1 MRLILLLTLLTYLA
15 AEEIYQ
21 GYTGYWQSVV
31 ATAYSPHD
39 AIDSEYRATKGKW
52 LHKTAY
58 QVDVRTTPY
67 GIAAPAWV
75 FPDGTKL
82 IIPAGHGYLD
92 SRTNRVFKVDDTG
105 GIIRQRTRETGTP
118 HIDLRYKTEYSA
130 KRFGIKVIPIFVVT
144 GVAP

>member
-1 MRLILLLTLLTYLA
+1 MRFILLLTLLTCLT
-15 AEEIYQ
+15 AEETYL
-21 GYTGYWQSVV
+21 GYTGYWDTVV
-31 ATAYSPHD
+31 ATAYSPQD
-39 AIDSEYRATKGKW
+39 KIDSQYRVTKGKW

-58 QVDVRTTPY
+58 QADVRTTPY
-67 GIAAPAWV
+67 GIAAPDWV

-92 SRTNRVFKVDDTG
+92 SRANRAFTVDDTG
-105 GIIRQRTRETGTP
+105 GIIRKRTRETGTT

-130 KRFGIKVIPIFVVT
+130 KKFGVKVIPIFVVT